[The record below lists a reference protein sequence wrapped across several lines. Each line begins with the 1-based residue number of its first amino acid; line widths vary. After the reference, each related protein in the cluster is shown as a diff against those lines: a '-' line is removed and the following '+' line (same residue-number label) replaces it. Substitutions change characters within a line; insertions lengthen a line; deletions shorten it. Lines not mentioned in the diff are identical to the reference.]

1 MRYHHI
7 IDPRTG
13 YPADSGL
20 ISATIVCEKGI
31 LADGLSTSLFIMG
44 KDQAEKFW
52 RESDLYFDYI
62 LEDKE
67 GTLYVTEGIADSL
80 MTDAKVEVVYR

>member
-1 MRYHHI
+1 
-7 IDPRTG
+7 
-13 YPADSGL
+13 
-20 ISATIVCEKGI
+20 
-31 LADGLSTSLFIMG
+31 MG